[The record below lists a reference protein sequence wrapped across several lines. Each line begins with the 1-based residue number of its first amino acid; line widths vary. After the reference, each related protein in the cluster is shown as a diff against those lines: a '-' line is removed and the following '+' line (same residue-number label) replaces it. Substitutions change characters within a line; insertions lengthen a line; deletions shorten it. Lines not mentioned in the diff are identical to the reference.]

1 MKAIVILHNGDQNH
15 IKGAV
20 RAIIEDI
27 TASLNAEH
35 VEVSTLNDDEVAN
48 LLIKGTNV
56 TKNVEKRE
64 LNLSDIECACEYV
77 HHLYGEDIIRMPS
90 SEIEADMLYKILNI
104 DNVHTAKLKQ
114 ACQTIV
120 ENKAKANVW
129 FANKHSK
136 TLLQNVYNVMML
148 IQSCRR

>member
-48 LLIKGTNV
+48 LLIKGTNAI
-56 TKNVEKRE
+56 TKAEKKE

-114 ACQTIV
+114 ACQTII